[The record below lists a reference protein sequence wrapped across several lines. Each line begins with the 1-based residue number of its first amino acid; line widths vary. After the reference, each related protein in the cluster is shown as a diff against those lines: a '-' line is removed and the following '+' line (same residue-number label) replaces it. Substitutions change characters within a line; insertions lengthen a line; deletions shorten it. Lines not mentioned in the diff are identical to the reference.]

1 MIRIDL
7 KPILFRLLRGV
18 PMPLIAIL
26 VGLAAGL
33 LVWGVLERIQSQQL
47 ARIFGQELATRLDQR
62 ARESLI
68 RFDQYLSQYKAT
80 TRLVAH
86 YRRLAEY
93 LESRTWRVGEAFT
106 PRHRVGT
113 RPGWLPD
120 YLEREGLVPPAHV
133 LLVDRAGEVREHYAL
148 DERPLPA
155 DVATGVDPP
164 LRHDDEARTVL
175 TSLDNLPYLV
185 VTSPIEDRQ
194 GELLGSLVVLVPLD
208 ERFLLAS
215 QRGLLAGDSAIAL
228 VNADDQR
235 ILVSM
240 DPSWLTL
247 GSPLSRWRE
256 DYQVTSQSLP
266 GYEGSDLNLL
276 FTTLV
281 SYVDVERMSRHVSIF
296 ERRQRG
302 IAALVFITTFTLVI
316 YLVSARL
323 NKVMRRLSGFARRA
337 LEIEDPGFS
346 QGANQLI
353 LLEDWVQQFTQLV
366 LRAREET
373 SRRHEIEMRESE
385 ALKAAV
391 MEAAL
396 DSIVTLDRHGRVRE
410 LNPTAERTFGYGRE
424 QVLGQSFSRLLLAGS
439 ARANFYALLRE
450 GRRAQRQGR
459 EPQTRSELL
468 ARRADG
474 RLVPLE
480 VSVVPLEL
488 GDELFHTLYLHDI
501 TQRKARDQEIRSL
514 AGFASESPIPMLRV
528 SPGGRLLY
536 NNRASEP
543 LLKTWAG
550 EGTSVLAKPRVG
562 EGAGALAQPRAGEG
576 TGALAKPRPGE
587 GPGALPKHRSG
598 ERMSALPKPW
608 LALAREALSAGHQRE
623 AEFPEGE
630 RIYSSLFFPVSEL
643 GYVNIYAR
651 DITAVRRA
659 EQELRRHQAELVH
672 VCRLSTMG
680 EMATGMAHELNQP
693 LAAIVN
699 YASGCERRLRRG
711 DANPE
716 DLAQAMDRIR
726 SQAQRAGEI
735 IKRLRALV
743 GKQAP
748 VRARADL
755 NELLTE
761 VSAFAEFEIAKLG
774 LSIELDLA
782 AEEIPVLVDRV
793 QIEQVL
799 LNLVR
804 NALDALEEVP
814 AERRRLALRV
824 RREGDRALALVED
837 SGPGIPTEAM
847 ARLFDAFF
855 TTKLT
860 GMGMGLPISQTIL
873 DNHGGELRVTSEVGV
888 GTCFQVRLPLAPVP
902 AGP

>member
-1 MIRIDL
+1 VIRIDL

-33 LVWGVLERIQSQQL
+33 LVWGVLENIQSQQL
-47 ARIFGQELATRLDQR
+47 ARIFGQELESRLDQR

-68 RFDQYLSQYKAT
+68 RFDQYLSQYTAT

-93 LESRTWRVGEAFT
+93 LESRTWNPGKAFR
-106 PRHRVGT
+106 PRLHSGT

-120 YLEREGLVPPAHV
+120 YLERDGLLPPTHV
-133 LLVDRAGEVREHYAL
+133 LLVDSGGEVRELYSR
-148 DERPLPA
+148 DDRPLPA
-155 DVATGVDPP
+155 DMASGVDPP

-175 TSLDNLPYLV
+175 TSLDNQPYLV
-185 VTSPIEDRQ
+185 VSSPIEDRQ
-194 GELLGSLVVLVPLD
+194 GKPLGSLVVLVHLD

-215 QRGLLAGDSAIAL
+215 QRGLLAADSAIAL

-240 DPSWLTL
+240 DPSWLIL
-247 GSPLSRWRE
+247 DSPLSRWRE

-281 SYVDVERMSRHVSIF
+281 SYADVERMTRHVRIF

-353 LLEDWVQQFTQLV
+353 LLEDWVQQFTLLV

-373 SRRHEIEMRESE
+373 SRRHAIEMRESE

-410 LNPTAERTFGYGRE
+410 LNPTAERTFGYGRD

-474 RLVPLE
+474 RLIPLE

-488 GDELFHTLYLHDI
+488 ESELFHTLYLHDI

-550 EGTSVLAKPRVG
+550 EGTS
-562 EGAGALAQPRAGEG
+562 
-576 TGALAKPRPGE
+576 
-587 GPGALPKHRSG
+587 
-598 ERMSALPKPW
+598 ALPKPW
-608 LALAREALSAGHQRE
+608 LALAREALSASHQRE
-623 AEFPEGE
+623 AEFHEAE

-693 LAAIVN
+693 LAAIAN
-699 YASGCERRLRRG
+699 YASGCGRRLRRG
-711 DANPE
+711 DDNPE
-716 DLAQAMDRIR
+716 ELAQAMDRIG

-748 VRARADL
+748 VRVREDF
-755 NELLTE
+755 NELLAE
-761 VSAFAEFEIAKLG
+761 VNAFAEFEIAKLG
-774 LSIELDLA
+774 LSSELDLA

-814 AERRRLALRV
+814 GERRRLALRV
-824 RREGDRALALVED
+824 CREDDWALALVED
-837 SGPGIPTEAM
+837 SGPGIPTEVM
-847 ARLFDAFF
+847 SRLFDAFF
-855 TTKLT
+855 TTKLN
-860 GMGMGLPISQTIL
+860 GMGMGLAISQTIL
-873 DNHGGELRVTSEVGV
+873 GNHGGELRVTSEVGV

-902 AGP
+902 PQP

>member
-1 MIRIDL
+1 VIRIDL

-18 PMPLIAIL
+18 PMPLIAIM

-33 LVWGVLERIQSQQL
+33 LVWGVLEQIQSEQL
-47 ARIFGQELATRLDQR
+47 ARIFGQELESRLDQR
-62 ARESLI
+62 ARESLM
-68 RFDQYLSQYKAT
+68 RFDQYLSQYAAA

-86 YRRLAEY
+86 HRRLAEY
-93 LESRTWRVGEAFT
+93 PAPRAWKPGETFA
-106 PRHRVGT
+106 PRHHADTKPR
-113 RPGWLPD
+113 WLPD
-120 YLEREGLVPPAHV
+120 YLERDGLLPPSHV
-133 LLVDRAGEVREHYAL
+133 LLVDAAGEVRELYAR
-148 DERPLPA
+148 DQPPLPA
-155 DVATGVDPP
+155 DLARGVEPH
-164 LRHDDEARTVL
+164 LRHDREVRTVL
-175 TSLDNLPYLV
+175 TTLDNQPFLV
-185 VTSPIEDRQ
+185 VTSAIEDRQ
-194 GELLGSLVVLVPLD
+194 GEPIGSVVVLVPLD

-215 QRGLLAGDSAIAL
+215 QRGLLASDSAIAL

-240 DPSWLTL
+240 DPSWLTI
-247 GSPLSRWRE
+247 GSPLSQWRH
-256 DYQVTSQSLP
+256 DYQVTSQSLL

-281 SYVDVERMSRHVSIF
+281 SYASMERMSRHVGIF

-323 NKVMRRLSGFARRA
+323 NKVMLRLSGFARRA

-346 QGANQLI
+346 RGANQLI

-396 DSIVTLDRHGRVRE
+396 DAIVTLDRHGRVRE
-410 LNPTAERTFGYGRE
+410 LNPTTERIFGYGRE

-450 GRRAQRQGR
+450 ARRAQRQRR

-474 RLVPLE
+474 GLVPLE
-480 VSVVPLEL
+480 VSVVPIELE
-488 GDELFHTLYLHDI
+488 DELFYTLYLHDI
-501 TQRKARDQEIRSL
+501 TQRRARDREIRSL

-536 NNRASEP
+536 ANRASEP
-543 LLKTWAG
+543 LLATWTA
-550 EGTSVLAKPRVG
+550 
-562 EGAGALAQPRAGEG
+562 EGA
-576 TGALAKPRPGE
+576 
-587 GPGALPKHRSG
+587 
-598 ERMSALPKPW
+598 SALPSAW
-608 LALAREALSAGHQRE
+608 LVQAREALSAGHQRE
-623 AEFPEGE
+623 AEFHAGD

-643 GYVNIYAR
+643 GYVNVYAR

-680 EMATGMAHELNQP
+680 EVATGMAHELNQP
-693 LAAIVN
+693 LAAISN
-699 YASGCERRLRRG
+699 YASGCGRRLRG
-711 DANPE
+711 GNAEPE
-716 DLAQAMDRIR
+716 ELAQAMDRIGT
-726 SQAQRAGEI
+726 QARRAGEI

-748 VRARADL
+748 VRARVDL
-755 NELLTE
+755 NDLLAE
-761 VSAFAEFEIAKLG
+761 VSAFAEFEIAKAG
-774 LSIELDLA
+774 LRVELDLA
-782 AEEIPVLVDRV
+782 EAAILVLVDRV

-799 LNLVR
+799 LNLMR

-814 AERRRLALRV
+814 TERRRLALRA
-824 RREGDRALALVED
+824 RTENGWALALVED
-837 SGPGIPTEAM
+837 SGPGITPEVM
-847 ARLFDAFF
+847 ARLFDPFF
-855 TTKLT
+855 TTKIN

-873 DNHGGELRVTSEVGV
+873 DNHGGKLSVSSAVGA
-888 GTCFQVRLPLAPVP
+888 GTCFQVRLPLSQSPGEA
-902 AGP
+902 

>member
-68 RFDQYLSQYKAT
+68 RFDQYLSQYTAT

-93 LESRTWRVGEAFT
+93 LESRAWRPGAAFK
-106 PRHRVGT
+106 PRFHAGA

-120 YLEREGLVPPAHV
+120 YLARDGLLPPAQV
-133 LLVDRAGEVREHYAL
+133 LLVDSAGEIRERYSP
-148 DERPLPA
+148 DDRPLPVDIA
-155 DVATGVDPP
+155 SGVDPP
-164 LRHDDEARTVL
+164 LRHDEEARTVL
-175 TSLDNLPYLV
+175 TSLDNQPYLV
-185 VTSPIEDRQ
+185 VSSPIEDRQ
-194 GELLGSLVVLVPLD
+194 GEPLGSLVILVDLNGP
-208 ERFLLAS
+208 FLLAS
-215 QRGLLAGDSAIAL
+215 QRGLLAADSAIAL

-240 DPSWLTL
+240 DTSWLTL

-323 NKVMRRLSGFARRA
+323 NKVMRRLSAFARRA

-353 LLEDWVQQFTQLV
+353 LLEDWVQQFTLLV

-488 GDELFHTLYLHDI
+488 ENELFHTLYLHDI

-550 EGTSVLAKPRVG
+550 EGTG
-562 EGAGALAQPRAGEG
+562 
-576 TGALAKPRPGE
+576 
-587 GPGALPKHRSG
+587 
-598 ERMSALPKPW
+598 ALPKPW
-608 LALAREALSAGHQRE
+608 LALAREALSASHQRE
-623 AEFPEGE
+623 AEFQEGE
-630 RIYSSLFFPVSEL
+630 RIYSSLFYPVSEL

-651 DITAVRRA
+651 EITAVRRA

-693 LAAIVN
+693 LAAIAN
-699 YASGCERRLRRG
+699 YASGCGRRLRRG
-711 DANPE
+711 DADPE
-716 DLAQAMDRIR
+716 ELAQAMDRIG

-748 VRARADL
+748 VRARVDL
-755 NELLTE
+755 NELLAE
-761 VSAFAEFEIAKLG
+761 VNAFAEFEIAKLG
-774 LSIELDLA
+774 LAVERELA

-814 AERRRLALRV
+814 SERRRLALRV
-824 RREGDRALALVED
+824 RREGDWALALVED
-837 SGPGIPTEAM
+837 SGPGIPPEAM

-855 TTKLT
+855 TTKLN

-873 DNHGGELRVTSEVGV
+873 GNHGGELRVTSEVGV

>member
-33 LVWGVLERIQSQQL
+33 LVWGVLEQIQSQQL

-68 RFDQYLSQYKAT
+68 RFDQYLSQYTAT

-106 PRHRVGT
+106 PRQRLGR

-120 YLEREGLVPPAHV
+120 YLERDGLVPPAQV
-133 LLVDRAGEVREHYAL
+133 LLVDRAGEVREHYSL
-148 DERPLPA
+148 EDRPLPA
-155 DVATGVDPP
+155 DLAPGVDPP
-164 LRHDDEARTVL
+164 LRDDDEARTVL
-175 TSLDNLPYLV
+175 TSLDNQPYLV

-194 GELLGSLVVLVPLD
+194 GEPLGSLVVLVPLD
-208 ERFLLAS
+208 EHFLLAS

-281 SYVDVERMSRHVSIF
+281 SYVDVERMSRHVSIV

-302 IAALVFITTFTLVI
+302 IAALVFIITFTLVI

-410 LNPTAERTFGYGRE
+410 LNPTAERTFGYGRG
-424 QVLGQSFSRLLLAGS
+424 QILGQSFSRLLLAGS

-459 EPQTRSELL
+459 QPQTRSELL

-474 RLVPLE
+474 RLMPLE

-550 EGTSVLAKPRVG
+550 EGTS
-562 EGAGALAQPRAGEG
+562 
-576 TGALAKPRPGE
+576 ALAKPP
-587 GPGALPKHRSG
+587 LG

-693 LAAIVN
+693 LAAIAN

-711 DANPE
+711 DADPE

-748 VRARADL
+748 VRVWSDL

-761 VSAFAEFEIAKLG
+761 VSVFAEFEIAKLG

-814 AERRRLALRV
+814 VERRRLALRV

-837 SGPGIPTEAM
+837 SGPGIPPEAM

-902 AGP
+902 AAP